1 MAKCTGGFHTSCH
14 LSTEDGLFFGTVD
27 GAGNVKCTAYLMSF
41 SFKLFFIDGV
51 PHIDY
56 TYGGVHDRRSFSEL
70 IPSLSEKGLYATT
83 REKRLIFNWFMSLF
97 ESQRPDIPELQDYVG
112 FTEQDDGTL
121 HVVGYNDST
130 YSLSGPLPD
139 LPRVE
144 SRKLFLQ
151 LFDSTADKLGF
162 IISMCYGLVSPLA
175 KIVKSRNLFFPN
187 LILLGEPET
196 GKSALIRFS
205 CSTIW
210 GIKDNVKVS
219 GDFDSRLAALKNLT
233 GRGPAVVMNDL
244 DQENFDRLKRSILSA
259 SDETHGGSR
268 GQRDL
273 GLAQLEVERSFAL
286 SSNYIRLG
294 TQEIVDRFFVY
305 KVRSFE
311 NRNGMEQKAESWNSI
326 SSKLVGIA
334 YDILSEYE
342 GYDVEDL
349 LNEYFRGNRENT
361 KNSIIR
367 LGMRM
372 IHLWLSR
379 VFFNPVPLSFDH
391 FQYEENLGEDYIS
404 IFYSWVEQQYD
415 EIKRKALKDAAYANS
430 NLEKIVNQYIMM
442 SPRGD
447 HYFVFPGAYDEFIHR
462 HPNFPFKSPTQLA
475 KRYPYVKH
483 EPRYY
488 SLSDGSKQ
496 SRRILVLPLEHTT
509 DEEYVEIR
517 TWVDDIKDAMVAGLK
532 ETLAT
537 MRGATGDNDGS
548 GNVDKTSSGVA
559 P

>member
-1 MAKCTGGFHTSCH
+1 MTNCRNGYHTSCY
-14 LSTEDGLFFGTVD
+14 LSTEDGLFYGTTD
-27 GAGNVKCTAYLMSF
+27 GSGSVKCTAYLRSF
-41 SFKLFFIDGV
+41 SFKLFFIDEV

-56 TYGGVHDRRSFSEL
+56 TYAGVHDRRPLSEF
-70 IPSLSEKGLYATT
+70 IPSLSEKGLYVTT
-83 REKRLIFNWFMSLF
+83 KEKRLIFNWFMSLF
-97 ESQRPDIPELQDYVG
+97 ESQRPDIPQLQDFVG
-112 FTEQDDGTL
+112 FTELDDGTL
-121 HVVGYNDST
+121 HVVRYNDST
-130 YSLSGPLPD
+130 YSLDGPLQNP
-139 LPRVE
+139 PQVE

-162 IISMCYGLVSPLA
+162 IISMCYGLVSSLA
-175 KIVKSRNLFFPN
+175 MTVKSRNLFFPN

-196 GKSALIRFS
+196 GKSALVRFS
-205 CSTIW
+205 CSKIW
-210 GIKDNVKVS
+210 GIKDNIKVS
-219 GDFDSRLAALKNLT
+219 GDFDSKLASLKNLT

-273 GLAQLEVERSFAL
+273 GLTQLEVERSFAL

-311 NRNGMEQKAESWNSI
+311 NQGGMEQKAESWNTI
-326 SSKLVGIA
+326 SAKLTGIA
-334 YDILSEYE
+334 YDMLSEYE
-342 GYDVEDL
+342 GYDVETL
-349 LNEYFRGNRENT
+349 LDEYFRGNREKT

-372 IHLWLSR
+372 IYLWLSR
-379 VFFNPVPLSFDH
+379 VIFYPVPLSFDY
-391 FQYEENLGEDYIS
+391 FKYEENLGEDYIS

-415 EIKRKALKDAAYANS
+415 EIRRKALRDAAYANS
-430 NLEKIVNQYIMM
+430 NVEKIVNQYIMV

-447 HYFVFPGAYDEFIHR
+447 HYFVFSGAFDEFIHR
-462 HPNFPFKSPTQLA
+462 HPNFPFKSATQLA
-475 KRYPYVKH
+475 KRYSYIKY

-488 SLSDGSKQ
+488 ALNDGSKQ
-496 SRRILVLPLEHTT
+496 SRRILVLPLERLS
-509 DEEYVEIR
+509 DDEYVEIR
-517 TWVDDIKDAMVAGLK
+517 TWVDDVKDAMVAGLRNTVVEMEK
-532 ETLAT
+532 NDN
-537 MRGATGDNDGS
+537 RGTAAGGL
-548 GNVDKTSSGVA
+548 